1 MLLQAQERSLK
12 LMEFDRKKAI
22 ASLDEGKLVIPVW
35 LDVIDQ
41 QLNKRLNERN
51 ESA

>member
-1 MLLQAQERSLK
+1 MAIALLEKTLRFT
-12 LMEFDRKKAI
+12 EFNRKKAI
-22 ASLDEGKLVIPVW
+22 ASLDEGKPVIPVW